1 MSANDPK
8 RTSEDPRVLVM
19 ARVAAL
25 RFPLR
30 DEKPCISSTG
40 PCTSAEF
47 FACDAISRKFY
58 LRRVCTPAV
67 FELSRVERRN
77 CCTD

>member
-1 MSANDPK
+1 MLMLSMSAFGGQADTSNHSFHCPLM
-8 RTSEDPRVLVM
+8 TQGGPSEDTRVLVM

-40 PCTSAEF
+40 PCTNA
-47 FACDAISRKFY
+47 
-58 LRRVCTPAV
+58 
-67 FELSRVERRN
+67 
-77 CCTD
+77 